1 MISMFEK
8 YIFMQ
13 SIHALHNFR
22 DLGLHVHMSLLS
34 VLCYQLLTEA
44 PNDTWPGCSFFLSN
58 WDFYSLCLPANGRAA
73 NISSQHQL
81 IVWNFILQKWVDEKR
96 CQDGV
101 SGAKP
106 LPIRWIVINS
116 QPVGRH
122 AERLAQSSPVVLVVS
137 FCSMSDRFV
146 CRQFKSFS
154 FLTQKH
160 TQARTHTH
168 THKSELINCTG
179 DRELIFFWMPGTK
192 SSPSTGH
199 SEFGTAGGVGMQ
211 KRWWKAKVTQSAKC
225 FKM

>member
-1 MISMFEK
+1 MS
-8 YIFMQ
+8 
-13 SIHALHNFR
+13 ALYLN
-22 DLGLHVHMSLLS
+22 DGLRTPGLK
-34 VLCYQLLTEA
+34 TEA

-81 IVWNFILQKWVDEKR
+81 IVWNFILQNELMKKR

-179 DRELIFFWMPGTK
+179 DRELLFFLDARDKVEPFNRPQRIWNSRWRRDAKTLMEGK
-192 SSPSTGH
+192 SNSKCQMLQDVEVDYPAICTC
-199 SEFGTAGGVGMQ
+199 
-211 KRWWKAKVTQSAKC
+211 WWSC
-225 FKM
+225 GDL

>member
-1 MISMFEK
+1 MS
-8 YIFMQ
+8 
-13 SIHALHNFR
+13 ALYLN
-22 DLGLHVHMSLLS
+22 DGLRTPGLK
-34 VLCYQLLTEA
+34 TEA

-81 IVWNFILQKWVDEKR
+81 IVWNFILQNELMKKR

-160 TQARTHTH
+160 THTSTHTH
-168 THKSELINCTG
+168 THTQIWIDQLHW
-179 DRELIFFWMPGTK
+179 RPRVAFF
-192 SSPSTGH
+192 
-199 SEFGTAGGVGMQ
+199 FGCQGQSRALQQATANLEQQV
-211 KRWWKAKVTQSAKC
+211 A
-225 FKM
+225 